1 MYIVLILV
9 SKCRFC
15 HFQQVACAVIINAW
29 VAEALQ
35 VLI

>member
-1 MYIVLILV
+1 MHIVLTLV

-15 HFQQVACAVIINAW
+15 HLQQVACAVIIKAW